1 MSISSDHPQR
11 SLIQSIIRELA
22 PILILFAGISIGAIW
37 SIVTK
42 GDLTTSPPYIIS
54 NVFLF
59 LIAFLFGTRGAPRWS
74 YAWIAIGIVATQS
87 LLVVTLPNDL
97 NNTNSNA
104 TIALAIFGPLLTAI
118 ISGTIAKN
126 QWTDAFIFVLLYV
139 MGTTMGLTIVLR
151 QMEEGFS
158 ISLELIRI
166 IILIVQTIVMSA
178 AILSWNR
185 NVPFLSLALLGA
197 GILVSSVTAQF
208 LVNIIDSSMPNDFS
222 FIDLLRLTLLISL
235 ITFAIGSVRRI
246 FSGKGFVAASYARI
260 DLPIDESTERA
271 TVNKQ
276 RPIRNRRFL
285 LSRNRRIYN
294 TSRHFK
300 FSNYRWNRRF

>member
-1 MSISSDHPQR
+1 MSISSDHTQR

-42 GDLTTSPPYIIS
+42 SDLTTSPPYIIS

-74 YAWIAIGIVATQS
+74 YAWIAIGIVATQA
-87 LLVVTLPNDL
+87 LLVVTLPTDL
-97 NNTNSNA
+97 STNSNA

-151 QMEEGFS
+151 QIEEGFS
-158 ISLELIRI
+158 IPLELIRI
-166 IILIVQTIVMSA
+166 LILVIQTFVMSA

-208 LVNIIDSSMPNDFS
+208 LLSVIDSSMPNDFS

-246 FSGKGFVAASYARI
+246 FSGKGFVAASYARV
-260 DLPIDESTERA
+260 DLPVEESTERV
-271 TVNKQ
+271 TINKT
-276 RPIRNRRFL
+276 RLIRNRRFL

-300 FSNYRWNRRF
+300 FSNYRWTRRY

>member
-1 MSISSDHPQR
+1 
-11 SLIQSIIRELA
+11 
-22 PILILFAGISIGAIW
+22 
-37 SIVTK
+37 
-42 GDLTTSPPYIIS
+42 
-54 NVFLF
+54 VFLF

-74 YAWIAIGIVATQS
+74 YAWIAIGIVATQA
-87 LLVVTLPNDL
+87 LLVVTLPTDL
-97 NNTNSNA
+97 STNSNA

-151 QMEEGFS
+151 QIEEGFS
-158 ISLELIRI
+158 IPLELIRI
-166 IILIVQTIVMSA
+166 LILVIQTIVMSA

-208 LVNIIDSSMPNDFS
+208 LLSVIDSSMPNDFS

-246 FSGKGFVAASYARI
+246 FSGKGFVAASYARV
-260 DLPIDESTERA
+260 DLPVEESTERV
-271 TVNKQ
+271 TINKT
-276 RPIRNRRFL
+276 RLIRNRRFL

-300 FSNYRWNRRF
+300 FSNYRWNRRY

>member
-1 MSISSDHPQR
+1 MSISSDQAQR

-22 PILILFAGISIGAIW
+22 PILILFAGISIGAIL

-54 NVFLF
+54 NVVLF

-74 YAWIAIGIVATQS
+74 YTWIAIGIVATQS
-87 LLVVTLPNDL
+87 LLVITLPNDL
-97 NNTNSNA
+97 RNTNSNA
-104 TIALAIFGPLLTAI
+104 TIALAIFGPLLTAV
-118 ISGTIAKN
+118 ISGAIAKN

-151 QMEEGFS
+151 QIEGDFS
-158 ISLELIRI
+158 IPLELVRI
-166 IILIVQTIVMSA
+166 IILLIQTLVMSA

-208 LVNIIDSSMPNDFS
+208 LVSIIDSSMPNDFS

-246 FSGKGFVAASYARI
+246 FSGKGFVAASYARV
-260 DLPIDESTERA
+260 DLPAEESTENA
-271 TVNKQ
+271 IIN
-276 RPIRNRRFL
+276 RPRLIRNRRFL
-285 LSRNRRIYN
+285 LRRNRRIYT

-300 FSNYRWNRRF
+300 LSNYRWNRRS

>member
-1 MSISSDHPQR
+1 MSIRSDHAQR
-11 SLIQSIIRELA
+11 SLMQSIIRELA

-42 GDLTTSPPYIIS
+42 SDLTTSPPYIIS
-54 NVFLF
+54 NVVLF

-74 YAWIAIGIVATQS
+74 YTWIAIGIVATQS

-97 NNTNSNA
+97 SNTNSNA
-104 TIALAIFGPLLTAI
+104 TLALAIFGPLLTAI
-118 ISGTIAKN
+118 ISGAIAKN

-151 QMEEGFS
+151 QIEGDFS
-158 ISLELIRI
+158 IPLELIRI
-166 IILIVQTIVMSA
+166 IILITQTIVMSA

-208 LVNIIDSSMPNDFS
+208 LVSIIDSSMPNDFS

-246 FSGKGFVAASYARI
+246 FSGKGFVAASYARV
-260 DLPIDESTERA
+260 DLPAEESSERA
-271 TVNKQ
+271 NINKP
-276 RPIRNRRFL
+276 RAIRNRRFL
-285 LSRNRRIYN
+285 LRRNRRMYN
-294 TSRHFK
+294 TSRHFG
-300 FSNYRWNRRF
+300 FDNYRWNRRF

>member
-1 MSISSDHPQR
+1 MSISSDHTQR

-42 GDLTTSPPYIIS
+42 SDLTTSPPYIIS

-74 YAWIAIGIVATQS
+74 YAWIAIGIVATQA
-87 LLVVTLPNDL
+87 LLVVTLPTDL
-97 NNTNSNA
+97 STNSNA

-151 QMEEGFS
+151 QIEEGFS
-158 ISLELIRI
+158 IPLELIRI
-166 IILIVQTIVMSA
+166 LILVIQTIVMSA

-208 LVNIIDSSMPNDFS
+208 LLSVIDSSMPNDFS

-246 FSGKGFVAASYARI
+246 FSGKGFVAASYARV
-260 DLPIDESTERA
+260 DLPVEESTERV
-271 TVNKQ
+271 TINKT
-276 RPIRNRRFL
+276 RLIRNRRFL

-300 FSNYRWNRRF
+300 FSNYRWTRRY

>member
-1 MSISSDHPQR
+1 MSISSDHTQR

-42 GDLTTSPPYIIS
+42 SDLTTSPPYIIS

-74 YAWIAIGIVATQS
+74 YAWIAIGIVATQA
-87 LLVVTLPNDL
+87 LLVVTLPTDL
-97 NNTNSNA
+97 STNSNA

-151 QMEEGFS
+151 QIEEGFS
-158 ISLELIRI
+158 IPLELIRI
-166 IILIVQTIVMSA
+166 LILVIQTIVISA

-208 LVNIIDSSMPNDFS
+208 LLSVIDSSMPNDFS

-246 FSGKGFVAASYARI
+246 FSGKGFVAASYARV
-260 DLPIDESTERA
+260 DLPVEESTERV
-271 TVNKQ
+271 TINKT
-276 RPIRNRRFL
+276 RLIRNRRFL

-300 FSNYRWNRRF
+300 FSNYRWNRRY

>member
-1 MSISSDHPQR
+1 MSISSDHTQR

-42 GDLTTSPPYIIS
+42 SDLTTSPPYIIS

-74 YAWIAIGIVATQS
+74 YAWIAIGIVATQA
-87 LLVVTLPNDL
+87 LLVVTLPTDL
-97 NNTNSNA
+97 STNSNA

-151 QMEEGFS
+151 QIEEGFS
-158 ISLELIRI
+158 IPLELIRI
-166 IILIVQTIVMSA
+166 LILVIQTIVMSA

-208 LVNIIDSSMPNDFS
+208 LLSVIDSSMPNDFS

-246 FSGKGFVAASYARI
+246 FSGKGFVAASYARV
-260 DLPIDESTERA
+260 DLPVEESTERV
-271 TVNKQ
+271 TINKT
-276 RPIRNRRFL
+276 RLIRNRRFL

-300 FSNYRWNRRF
+300 FSNYRWNRRY